1 MFNPVRSLALVGV
14 CVAIAVP
21 APAQRATAT
30 DRQQVLDTMKRATVD
45 RFARFFVMPQT
56 GHGLSGTSYTT
67 DGTGKTITPAPIPN
81 RFDQTALLFDWVER
95 GTAPPMSVVVTA
107 GERSLPL
114 CSYPSYPRYTS
125 GPTEAAASYRC
136 AQ

>member
-1 MFNPVRSLALVGV
+1 MRHRALLAEVAAGALVLAACGDDDDDG
-14 CVAIAVP
+14 A
-21 APAQRATAT
+21 APADTGATSAPDAT
-30 DRQQVLDTMKRATVD
+30 DAPDGSSAAGDTCA
-45 RFARFFVMPQT
+45 
-56 GHGLSGTSYTT
+56 
-67 DGTGKTITPAPIPN
+67 TGKTITPAPIPN
-81 RFDQTALLFDWVER
+81 RYDQTALLFDWVER